1 MNSIWWKWQAP
12 ADGKLTVDTHG
23 SNLDTILAVYLGDE
37 ISGLERLAQNDDH
50 SQASTSEVEVFV
62 EKGKSYSMA
71 VDGFGSSTGQV
82 ILNFSFDEE
91 KSPPPSNDY
100 PSTAF
105 VINSLDSSIYSNNYF
120 ATGKA
125 NLLIEES
132 VSQNDGSVWW
142 KWTASSENI
151 ILVDTLGSEIDT
163 VLTLCEMDDSG
174 VLNLLK
180 SNDNYF
186 GAASLIW
193 LKPQIGQTYYFCIT
207 GRHGQ
212 QGNFTL
218 NFKVY
223 PDYFKNLLTGEEIL
237 AIYNAEVGTL
247 PPTLSRIGNSQN
259 LGEHFLSNK

>member
-1 MNSIWWKWQAP
+1 MDS
-12 ADGKLTVDTHG
+12 KL
-23 SNLDTILAVYLGDE
+23 
-37 ISGLERLAQNDDH
+37 Q
-50 SQASTSEVEVFV
+50 
-62 EKGKSYSMA
+62 
-71 VDGFGSSTGQV
+71 
-82 ILNFSFDEE
+82 
-91 KSPPPSNDY
+91 
-100 PSTAF
+100 
-105 VINSLDSSIYSNNYF
+105 
-120 ATGKA
+120 
-125 NLLIEES
+125 
-132 VSQNDGSVWW
+132 
-142 KWTASSENI
+142 NI

-259 LGEHFLSNK
+259 LGESTSFRINNYITGQSYKIWHWDTLPHDKTYGAEDISGVKIKTLAKNNGFQSLHRVNGGKLIICPVLLANGHGLNWRN